1 MVVHRSRL
9 MKPLTAVML
18 IGSFALWRPAVMA
31 CMDAM
36 PGMDSMPGMGHTAQQ
51 HGTPQHVP
59 QHDCCGVCPC
69 TIAPSLATP
78 LTPSPSVA
86 LEVACASSDWARFIP
101 VLAVPHFLPF
111 SVGPPLQAA

>member
-1 MVVHRSRL
+1 